1 MNSSPLRARLHA
13 DSGFSLVELIITM
26 VVMGIVMGG
35 LADIFISGQRA
46 SADATARVT
55 SQQSVR
61 AAFDRLEYDVRCAT
75 TATLLSK
82 VGSNGGGVYLSL
94 PTWCAHASGDVSWC
108 YSGGS
113 LVRKAA
119 TSCTG
124 SAQTYVMSV
133 TSTTPFS
140 CFSPVSGTTPQL
152 KVALT
157 INTTARNANQTTATD
172 YITMR
177 NASSSGC
184 S

>member
-1 MNSSPLRARLHA
+1 MNSSPLRARLQA

-35 LADIFISGQRA
+35 LANIFISGERA

-61 AAFDRLEYDVRCAT
+61 AAFDRLEYEVRCAT
-75 TATLLSK
+75 SATLLSK

-94 PTWCAHASGDVSWC
+94 PVQCAHANGDVSWC

-124 SAQTYVMSV
+124 SAQTYVTSV

-140 CFSPVSGTTPQL
+140 CYSPVSGSTPQV
-152 KVALT
+152 KVALS
-157 INTTARNANQTTATD
+157 INTTTRSSNLTTATD